1 MNIDGNNRIA
11 IRRVRPT
18 DAPQLLR
25 LIRAYYRFDGI
36 RFRPAA
42 VAQAL
47 ARLLKNRQLGSVW
60 IMRDGIKAIGYVLL
74 TFNFNIEFG
83 GFEGVVTD
91 LYIDERYRGGGL
103 GKRALE
109 IVDDYCRAEGIGAVE
124 LQVVE
129 DNEAAQA
136 FYRKV
141 GFTRLNRIVMA
152 REVAPRGGRGAG
164 AGLVDKN

>member
-1 MNIDGNNRIA
+1 MASVWAQQSFIAGARSRRVLGTFAVTGGLRGDVNIDGHNRIA
-11 IRRVRPT
+11 IRRARAS

-74 TFNFNIEFG
+74 TFNFDLEFG
-83 GFEGVVTD
+83 GLEGVVTD

-103 GKRALE
+103 GKR
-109 IVDDYCRAEGIGAVE
+109 
-124 LQVVE
+124 
-129 DNEAAQA
+129 
-136 FYRKV
+136 
-141 GFTRLNRIVMA
+141 TRNR
-152 REVAPRGGRGAG
+152 G
-164 AGLVDKN
+164 